1 MDSKF
6 PLHPICHENEILV
19 YQLLVDRG
27 ERVASRQ
34 TSLER
39 VLITESLDLGF
50 GFQEPGRVGR
60 AVTVELV
67 FRRPDDSPHVET
79 VLSQGS
85 GLVEANLKYRFQ
97 QMRLSQNLKLFWQ
110 FLFASLLTTRFPTA
124 GLSVKCLDWSLAAK
138 LAQLLIAYLT
148 AA

>member
-1 MDSKF
+1 MDSEL
-6 PLHPICHENEILV
+6 PLHPICHVNEILV

-39 VLITESLDLGF
+39 VLIRESLDLGF

-67 FRRPDDSPHVET
+67 FRRPDDSPHVKT

-97 QMRLSQNLKLFWQ
+97 QMRLSQNFRPKGRFGLHL
-110 FLFASLLTTRFPTA
+110 SLLPDFLQLVFQSSVLIGTWQ
-124 GLSVKCLDWSLAAK
+124 LSWLN
-138 LAQLLIAYLT
+138 Y
-148 AA
+148 

>member
-1 MDSKF
+1 MDG
-6 PLHPICHENEILV
+6 HPIVNENEILV

-39 VLITESLDLGF
+39 VLIRESLDLGF
-50 GFQEPGRVGR
+50 GLQEPSRVGR

-67 FRRPDDSPHVET
+67 FRRSDDSPHVET

-97 QMRLSQNLKLFWQ
+97 QMRLSQNFRPKGRFGLHL
-110 FLFASLLTTRFPTA
+110 SLLPNFLQQVFQSSVLIGA
-124 GLSVKCLDWSLAAK
+124 WQLSWLN
-138 LAQLLIAYLT
+138 Y
-148 AA
+148 